1 MATGKRY
8 YWIKLKD
15 TFMTS
20 DAVDFL
26 MSQPEGANYVVLY
39 QMLCLKT
46 INTGGK
52 LERHIGEIIIPYDV
66 EKIQRDTKWFTVDT
80 VRVALNLYKALGLV
94 YADRN
99 GTLALADYENLVGSE
114 TDWSEKKRRQRNDT
128 PSLPSGDNVPSV
140 VPENVPIE
148 KEIRERDEEIRD
160 KSTEKEKDNG
170 TLSDESVC
178 RPEDVRQV
186 FEAWQS
192 LGIQKLRK
200 VPDSS
205 TNAGKMLRA
214 RIKDYGIGSVLE
226 AVEIVRASDFL
237 MGRATDFQITFDW
250 FVKPNNFLKVVNGNY
265 DNREKKEQSTR
276 HGREMKET
284 YNTIERWADQRG
296 NDPEAV

>member
-1 MATGKRY
+1 MAARDSERY
-8 YWIKLKD
+8 YWLKLDRGFFKRHDIAVIEDMPNGKD
-15 TFMTS
+15 YVLFYLKLMLES
-20 DAVDFL
+20 VDH
-26 MSQPEGANYVVLY
+26 EGALRFSDTIPYNE
-39 QMLCLKT
+39 QMLASVTHTNIDIVRAAMKLLIELGMVEVFDDKT
-46 INTGGK
+46 LFMAEVAK
-52 LERHIGEIIIPYDV
+52 LLD
-66 EKIQRDTKWFTVDT
+66 
-80 VRVALNLYKALGLV
+80 
-94 YADRN
+94 
-99 GTLALADYENLVGSE
+99 SE
-114 TDWSEKKRRQRNDT
+114 TYAARRKREQRKEDEK
-128 PSLPSGDNVPSV
+128 GDNVPRLSPV
-140 VPENVPIE
+140 CPQE
-148 KEIRERDEEIRD
+148 KEIEIELE
-160 KSTEKEKDNG
+160 TEIEQETEKDNG

-205 TNAGKMLRA
+205 TNIGKMLRA

-237 MGRATDFQITFDW
+237 MGKATDFQITFDW
-250 FVKPNNFLKVVNGNY
+250 FVKPNNFLKIVNGNY

-296 NDPEAV
+296 NDPETV

>member
-1 MATGKRY
+1 MAARDSERY
-8 YWIKLKD
+8 YWLKLDRGFFKRHDITVIEDMPNGKD
-15 TFMTS
+15 YVLFYLKLMLES
-20 DAVDFL
+20 VDH
-26 MSQPEGANYVVLY
+26 EGALRFSDTIPYNE
-39 QMLCLKT
+39 QMLASVTHTNIDIVRAAMKLLIELGMVEVFDDKT
-46 INTGGK
+46 LFMKEVAK
-52 LERHIGEIIIPYDV
+52 LLD
-66 EKIQRDTKWFTVDT
+66 
-80 VRVALNLYKALGLV
+80 
-94 YADRN
+94 
-99 GTLALADYENLVGSE
+99 SE
-114 TDWSEKKRRQRNDT
+114 TYAAKRKREQRKEDEK
-128 PSLPSGDNVPSV
+128 GDNVPRLSPV
-140 VPENVPIE
+140 CPQE
-148 KEIRERDEEIRD
+148 KEIEIELE
-160 KSTEKEKDNG
+160 TEIEQETEKDNG

-205 TNAGKMLRA
+205 TNIGKMLRA

-296 NDPEAV
+296 NDPETV